1 MAEYGLVVK
10 VDARQATTE
19 AGKLRGEMNKL
30 NKTFLDSQGK
40 LRDVNGRFVKM
51 SKGAGTA
58 RASFKALG
66 ATFSTYL
73 APLVAF
79 GAAVKGVT
87 DSMAVFS
94 QRQKDTEALANGLKG
109 MTTDG
114 AAALASLK
122 QSADELG
129 KATLFDEED
138 FTRSF
143 KLLTSFKTIGVS
155 SYDEVAQTAADMA
168 TVLDQDVSSVML
180 QVAKALEAPDVGLT
194 ALQRSGTRFTD
205 SQKEMVKSMV
215 ETGDVAGAQAFILK
229 ELERQYGGA
238 AEAAATGFAGAM
250 DTLGEVTRDAM
261 EGLGEFLSPAITK
274 GVEFLQV
281 TVEKISEFFN
291 LLSRT
296 VLPAAQKAMKP
307 IVESFEK
314 AFAKIDFEA
323 IFNLFSNVFVGSLE
337 LIANAFGL
345 ISPLIAGFIDSLVWV
360 LEHSPFGMMVTN
372 LMKLADFLGLTKSQ
386 TDELATAADDANKS
400 FEDIPAAVDEAA
412 KAQERKLQLLKDTV
426 DLVED
431 ETSNLK
437 KQEAAF
443 ENALKV
449 TDARLNAEIAIN
461 KLELQGLEIAYEM
474 AKTAE
479 KRLDIANQ
487 IFEAELEGAALAY
500 QQTLNSI
507 EAEQKKLEFAKE
519 AAEIEA
525 RLIEAEGDL
534 NAEMAN
540 SLEKKQAILD
550 KTQDLV
556 DAQLEQVNLIDRQI
570 TAQAEIAEHQKTA
583 AAAQLA
589 SAVQTAEQNRIQKLV
604 SDEIGHSEEAA
615 NKTTEAYSR
624 SLQESL
630 GIRDAIAEVTGNT
643 VEAQQGFMHIEV
655 HANNAATAI
664 RNAAAAQRELNAA
677 QSGSTGGTT
686 TTVVGQ
692 AAGGYNLGAFKA
704 FAQGGVVTGPTLGLI
719 GEGGEPEYI
728 IPESKAAGFAANYLS
743 GQRGASAVPGFAEG
757 GYVGPVNI
765 TTGPVMQQG
774 GTNYVTMEQFEAGIR
789 DMASAVTR
797 SSRSYG
803 TRRFSGVS

>member
-10 VDARQATTE
+10 IDARQATTE
-19 AGKLRGEMNKL
+19 AGQLRGEMNKL

-40 LRDVNGRFVKM
+40 MRDVNGRFVSM
-51 SKGAGTA
+51 AKGAGTA

-94 QRQKDTEALANGLKG
+94 ERQKDTEALANGLKG

-138 FTRSF
+138 FTKSF

-194 ALQRSGTRFTD
+194 ALQRSGTRFTE
-205 SQKEMVKSMV
+205 SQKQMVKDMV
-215 ETGDVAGAQAFILK
+215 AVGDTAEAQAFILK

-314 AFAKIDFEA
+314 AFGKIDFEA

-360 LEHSPFGMMVTN
+360 LEHSPFGFMVTN

-386 TDELATAADDANKS
+386 TDELATAADDASKS
-400 FEDIPAAVDEAA
+400 FEDMPAAIDEAA

-431 ETSNLK
+431 ETSDLK

-449 TDARLNAEIAIN
+449 TDARLNAEIEIN
-461 KLELQGLEIAYEM
+461 KMQNQGLQIAYDM
-474 AKTAE
+474 AETAGE
-479 KRLDIANQ
+479 RLDIAKQ
-487 IFEAELEGAALAY
+487 IFENEIEGAKLVY
-500 QQTLNSI
+500 EQTLNSI
-507 EAEQKKLEFAKE
+507 KAEEQRLQFARE
-519 AAEIEA
+519 QAEIDA
-525 RLIEAEGDL
+525 RILEAEGAL
-534 NAEMAN
+534 AAEMAD
-540 SLEKKQAILD
+540 SLEKKEAILD
-550 KTQDLV
+550 KTRDAV
-556 DAQLEQVNLIDRQI
+556 EAQLEQVDLVDKQI
-570 TAQAEIAEHQKTA
+570 
-583 AAAQLA
+583 AAQKDVAKFQKDAADAQLK
-589 SAVQTAEQNRIQKLV
+589 SAILTAEQNLNQKLV
-604 SDEIGHSEEAA
+604 SDEIGLSKKEAENLTAAVSNTVQEGLDLKQAATDTSFMFIEIAGNAESAA
-615 NKTTEAYSR
+615 NEIH
-624 SLQESL
+624 
-630 GIRDAIAEVTGNT
+630 G
-643 VEAQQGFMHIEV
+643 
-655 HANNAATAI
+655 
-664 RNAAAAQRELNAA
+664 AAAALERYNAA
-677 QSGSTGGTT
+677 QGGAKGGAT

-728 IPESKAAGFAANYLS
+728 IPESKAEGFAANYLS
-743 GQRGASAVPGFAEG
+743 GQRGAGAIPGFAEG

-797 SSRSYG
+797 SSRGYG
-803 TRRFSGVS
+803 VRRFSGVS